1 MHQNVSHLG
10 STAGTLF
17 LICYV
22 IAGLITAAA
31 GFLPGNASRLRLVCV
46 TFGLALAGWSAK
58 VLFTGGPM
66 LIGLAVLL
74 APLSLTATAIIG
86 TCRAYSR
93 RRAPTRLS
101 RPHPAAARTYT
112 EPNSPFPP
120 VFPVPVHAPRPSTHL
135 AAADPFLPSSAARS
149 SSPGAPLFP
158 VGAHSAPVAG
168 SDLSS
173 AVVTPNEPAP
183 AHLASTVAHRAGTE
197 APETP
202 MPAHAGRSS
211 AHGAPSV
218 HTAVR
223 TDAGSTA
230 MPAAPAGQRRG
241 PRRLSTPAAQPR
253 FHGHAIAPPPAFP
266 TPPRFAPQPLHNV
279 PAPQPHSVSAP
290 RPHSVSAPRPHGVPA
305 PQPHNGSAPRPH
317 GVPAPQSHSDAAPQ
331 SHSVPAPRPHSVPA
345 PQPQNVP
352 APRPALDD
360 HVTARFQAS
369 ANHLQPSP
377 SHSSRSSLAPS
388 PEPFASQHPSSAQ
401 VWARAHAWTG
411 EQPAVHDWTDSSSSS
426 RQSSRRLRG
435 VVPSQNL
442 DTTTSSPTVEPSM
455 RMALAPVTDPSPL
468 QPSSVRARHRAGGT
482 SA

>member
-74 APLSLTATAIIG
+74 APLSLTVTAIIG

-120 VFPVPVHAPRPSTHL
+120 VVPVPVHAPWPSTHL
-135 AAADPFLPSSAARS
+135 APADPFLPSSAARS
-149 SSPGAPLFP
+149 SSPGAHLFP

-173 AVVTPNEPAP
+173 AVVTPNDPAP
-183 AHLASTVAHRAGTE
+183 AHRASTVAHRAGTE

-202 MPAHAGRSS
+202 MPAPAAGRGS

-218 HTAVR
+218 HAAVQAG
-223 TDAGSTA
+223 AGSTA
-230 MPAAPAGQRRG
+230 TPAAPAGQRRG

-279 PAPQPHSVSAP
+279 PAPQPHSVPAP
-290 RPHSVSAPRPHGVPA
+290 RAHNVPV
-305 PQPHNGSAPRPH
+305 PQPHN
-317 GVPAPQSHSDAAPQ
+317 
-331 SHSVPAPRPHSVPA
+331 VPAPRPHSVPA
-345 PQPQNVP
+345 PQPHSVLVPRTHNVPAPQPHNVPAPRPHSVP

-360 HVTARFQAS
+360 HITARFQAS

-411 EQPAVHDWTDSSSSS
+411 EQPAVHDWTDSSPS

-435 VVPSQNL
+435 VVPSQNP
-442 DTTTSSPTVEPSM
+442 DRMTPSPTVEPSM

>member
-22 IAGLITAAA
+22 IAGVITAAA

-46 TFGLALAGWSAK
+46 TFGLAFAGWSAK

-74 APLSLTATAIIG
+74 APLSLTTIAIIG

-93 RRAPTRLS
+93 RHAPTRLS

-120 VFPVPVHAPRPSTHL
+120 VVPVPVHAPWPSTHL
-135 AAADPFLPSSAARS
+135 APADPFLPSPATRS
-149 SSPGAPLFP
+149 SSLGAHLFP
-158 VGAHSAPVAG
+158 VGAHSAPVSGAH
-168 SDLSS
+168 LTT
-173 AVVTPNEPAP
+173 AVLAPTGPAP
-183 AHLASTVAHRAGTE
+183 AHLA
-197 APETP
+197 
-202 MPAHAGRSS
+202 
-211 AHGAPSV
+211 
-218 HTAVR
+218 
-223 TDAGSTA
+223 
-230 MPAAPAGQRRG
+230 
-241 PRRLSTPAAQPR
+241 TPAAQRR

-279 PAPQPHSVSAP
+279 PAPQPH
-290 RPHSVSAPRPHGVPA
+290 
-305 PQPHNGSAPRPH
+305 
-317 GVPAPQSHSDAAPQ
+317 
-331 SHSVPAPRPHSVPA
+331 
-345 PQPQNVP
+345 NVP

-360 HVTARFQAS
+360 HITARFQGS

-377 SHSSRSSLAPS
+377 SLSSRSSLAPS

-401 VWARAHAWTG
+401 EWARAHAWTG
-411 EQPAVHDWTDSSSSS
+411 DQPAVHDRTDSSSS
-426 RQSSRRLRG
+426 RHSSRRLRG

-442 DTTTSSPTVEPSM
+442 DTITSSPPIEPSM

-468 QPSSVRARHRAGGT
+468 QPSSVRARHRAAGT

>member
-120 VFPVPVHAPRPSTHL
+120 VVPVPVHAPWPSTHL
-135 AAADPFLPSSAARS
+135 APADPFLPSSAARS
-149 SSPGAPLFP
+149 SARSSSPGAHLFP

-173 AVVTPNEPAP
+173 AVVTPNDPAP
-183 AHLASTVAHRAGTE
+183 AHQASTVAHRAGTE

-202 MPAHAGRSS
+202 MPAPAPAPAAGRGS

-218 HTAVR
+218 HAAVR
-223 TDAGSTA
+223 AGAGSTA
-230 MPAAPAGQRRG
+230 TPAAPAGQRRG

-279 PAPQPHSVSAP
+279 PAPQPHSVLVP
-290 RPHSVSAPRPHGVPA
+290 RTHNVPA
-305 PQPHNGSAPRPH
+305 PQP
-317 GVPAPQSHSDAAPQ
+317 
-331 SHSVPAPRPHSVPA
+331 HSVPAPRPHSVPA
-345 PQPQNVP
+345 P
-352 APRPALDD
+352 RPALDD
-360 HVTARFQAS
+360 HITARFQAS

-411 EQPAVHDWTDSSSSS
+411 EQPAVHDWTDSSPS
-426 RQSSRRLRG
+426 RQPSRRLRG

-442 DTTTSSPTVEPSM
+442 DTMTSSPTVEPSM